1 MKYSLLILAILFFQH
16 IISAQLFKK
25 KKKEN
30 ELIKK
35 EEQKKTKT
43 YNEIITKEAKTY
55 KGLFTVH
62 NVANKWY
69 FELNDSL
76 FNCDIMSVTRFSKT
90 VAACGKYG
98 GEEVNRQVVRWEKGP
113 NKSLLLKS
121 ITYVTHSPD
130 STKPIALAVKNSDI
144 HPIIGSFEIAA
155 SRKDTSVL
163 IDVTDYFTGDNIVFG
178 LDPSMKDIQK
188 INQFQKDK
196 SYIASIKAFPIN
208 IELKTVK
215 TYEAVA
221 YSANGLSTSIPA
233 AQNTGYVTFELNT
246 SFILL
251 PKVPMRKRFYDN
263 RVGYFANQLTRYGE
277 ESQRSEEEIYI
288 TRWRLEPKNEADA
301 KLQSNGQ
308 LIEPKKP
315 IVYYID
321 PATPEKWK
329 KYIKAGVDDWATAF
343 EQAGWK
349 NAIRGEYWP
358 EKDSTMSLEDARF
371 SVIRYFASSIQN
383 AYGPNVNDP
392 RTGEILESHIGWYHN
407 IMSLLHDWYFIQ
419 TSPNDSRAQKREF
432 DDKLMGELI
441 QFVSS
446 HEIGHT
452 LGLRHNMGASNAT
465 PVEKLRDKNWC
476 KANGHTSSI
485 MDYARFNYVAQPKD
499 SVKDLFPRIG
509 DYDKWAIQWGYT
521 YFNDTKDAFV
531 EKSILHQLTK
541 EKYANPRLRFGT
553 ENHPTDPRY
562 QTEDLSDDAMKAS
575 AYGIENLK
583 RIVPNLISWTS
594 ENGENYS
601 ELKEMYTNVFKQ
613 YVLYINHVSKHI
625 GGIYENP
632 KTYDMKGNSYECV
645 PKDIQLNALKFID
658 NNVLKTPKWLIDQS
672 ILSKIKPETGIVEKI
687 KTMQLNNLKNILSN
701 DKLIRIIEC
710 SAESKQNLTLNE
722 LFLFLKDHVFSEL
735 KNNSEIDVYRRNLQL
750 NYISILEN
758 MTDRKTTDYQART
771 QSLTDV
777 YGIARASL
785 ESIEKEIKKTLLSV
799 KDLQTKI
806 HLTQLK
812 HIINEI
818 LDGDK
823 INKQ

>member
-1 MKYSLLILAILFFQH
+1 MKYSLLILAILFFQN
-16 IISAQLFKK
+16 IISAQLLKK

-43 YNEIITKEAKTY
+43 FNEIITKEAKTY

-113 NKSLLLKS
+113 NKSLFLKS

-452 LGLRHNMGASNAT
+452 LGLRHNMGASHAT

-758 MTDRKTTDYQART
+758 MTDRKTTDYQATT

>member
-43 YNEIITKEAKTY
+43 FNEIITKEAKTY

-113 NKSLLLKS
+113 NKSLFLKS

-221 YSANGLSTSIPA
+221 YSSNGLSTSIPA

-452 LGLRHNMGASNAT
+452 LGLRHNMGASHAT

-758 MTDRKTTDYQART
+758 MTDRKTTDYQATT

-777 YGIARASL
+777 YGIARANL

>member
-1 MKYSLLILAILFFQH
+1 MKYSLLILSILFFQH

-43 YNEIITKEAKTY
+43 FNEIITKEAKTY

-113 NKSLLLKS
+113 NKSLFLKS

-758 MTDRKTTDYQART
+758 MTDRKTTDYQATT

>member
-1 MKYSLLILAILFFQH
+1 MKYSLLILSILFFQN
-16 IISAQLFKK
+16 IKSAKLFKK

-30 ELIKK
+30 QLIKK

-43 YNEIITKEAKTY
+43 FNEIITKEAKTY

-113 NKSLLLKS
+113 NKSLFLKS

-452 LGLRHNMGASNAT
+452 LGLRHNMGASHAT

-575 AYGIENLK
+575 SYGIENLK

-758 MTDRKTTDYQART
+758 MTDRKTTDYQATT

>member
-1 MKYSLLILAILFFQH
+1 MKYSLLILSILFFQN

-43 YNEIITKEAKTY
+43 FNEIITKEAKTY

-113 NKSLLLKS
+113 NKSLFLKS

-163 IDVTDYFTGDNIVFG
+163 IDVTDYFTGDNIIFG

-196 SYIASIKAFPIN
+196 SYISSIKSFPIN

-419 TSPNDSRAQKREF
+419 TSPNDTRAQKREF

-452 LGLRHNMGASNAT
+452 LGLRHNMGASHAT

-575 AYGIENLK
+575 SYGIENLK

-658 NNVLKTPKWLIDQS
+658 DNVLKTPKWLIDQS

-758 MTDRKTTDYQART
+758 MTDRKTRDYQATT

-777 YGIARASL
+777 YGIARSSL

-818 LDGDK
+818 LDGNK

>member
-1 MKYSLLILAILFFQH
+1 MKYSLLILSILFFQN

-43 YNEIITKEAKTY
+43 FNEIITKEAKTY

-113 NKSLLLKS
+113 NKSLFLKS

-163 IDVTDYFTGDNIVFG
+163 IDVTDYFTGDNIIFG

-196 SYIASIKAFPIN
+196 SYIASIKSFPIN

-419 TSPNDSRAQKREF
+419 TSPNDTRAQKREF

-452 LGLRHNMGASNAT
+452 LGLRHNMGASHAT

-575 AYGIENLK
+575 SYGIENLK

-658 NNVLKTPKWLIDQS
+658 DNVLKTPKWLIDQS

-758 MTDRKTTDYQART
+758 MTDRKTRDYQATT

-777 YGIARASL
+777 YGIARSSL

-818 LDGDK
+818 LDGNK

>member
-43 YNEIITKEAKTY
+43 FNEIITKEAKTY

-113 NKSLLLKS
+113 NKSLFLKS

-452 LGLRHNMGASNAT
+452 LGLRHNMGASHAT

-758 MTDRKTTDYQART
+758 MTDRKTTDYQATT

>member
-1 MKYSLLILAILFFQH
+1 MKYSLLILSILFFQN

-43 YNEIITKEAKTY
+43 FNEIITKEAKTY

-113 NKSLLLKS
+113 NKSLFLKS

-163 IDVTDYFTGDNIVFG
+163 IDVTDYFTGDNIIFG

-196 SYIASIKAFPIN
+196 SYIASIKSFPIN

-419 TSPNDSRAQKREF
+419 TSPNDTRAQKREF

-452 LGLRHNMGASNAT
+452 LGLRHNMGASHAT

-575 AYGIENLK
+575 SYGIENLK

-645 PKDIQLNALKFID
+645 PKEIQLNALKFID
-658 NNVLKTPKWLIDQS
+658 DNVLKTPKWLIDQS

-758 MTDRKTTDYQART
+758 MTDRKTRDYQATT

-777 YGIARASL
+777 YGIARSSL

>member
-43 YNEIITKEAKTY
+43 FNEIITKEAKTY

-113 NKSLLLKS
+113 NKSLFLKS

-419 TSPNDSRAQKREF
+419 TSPNDTRAQKREF

-452 LGLRHNMGASNAT
+452 LGLRHNMGASHAT

-758 MTDRKTTDYQART
+758 MTDRKTTDYQATT

>member
-1 MKYSLLILAILFFQH
+1 
-16 IISAQLFKK
+16 
-25 KKKEN
+25 
-30 ELIKK
+30 
-35 EEQKKTKT
+35 
-43 YNEIITKEAKTY
+43 
-55 KGLFTVH
+55 
-62 NVANKWY
+62 
-69 FELNDSL
+69 
-76 FNCDIMSVTRFSKT
+76 
-90 VAACGKYG
+90 
-98 GEEVNRQVVRWEKGP
+98 
-113 NKSLLLKS
+113 
-121 ITYVTHSPD
+121 
-130 STKPIALAVKNSDI
+130 
-144 HPIIGSFEIAA
+144 
-155 SRKDTSVL
+155 
-163 IDVTDYFTGDNIVFG
+163 
-178 LDPSMKDIQK
+178 
-188 INQFQKDK
+188 
-196 SYIASIKAFPIN
+196 
-208 IELKTVK
+208 
-215 TYEAVA
+215 
-221 YSANGLSTSIPA
+221 
-233 AQNTGYVTFELNT
+233 
-246 SFILL
+246 
-251 PKVPMRKRFYDN
+251 
-263 RVGYFANQLTRYGE
+263 
-277 ESQRSEEEIYI
+277 
-288 TRWRLEPKNEADA
+288 
-301 KLQSNGQ
+301 
-308 LIEPKKP
+308 
-315 IVYYID
+315 
-321 PATPEKWK
+321 
-329 KYIKAGVDDWATAF
+329 
-343 EQAGWK
+343 
-349 NAIRGEYWP
+349 
-358 EKDSTMSLEDARF
+358 MSLEDARF

-758 MTDRKTTDYQART
+758 MTDRKTTDYQATT

-785 ESIEKEIKKTLLSV
+785 
-799 KDLQTKI
+799 
-806 HLTQLK
+806 
-812 HIINEI
+812 
-818 LDGDK
+818 
-823 INKQ
+823 

>member
-1 MKYSLLILAILFFQH
+1 MKYSLLILSILFFQN

-43 YNEIITKEAKTY
+43 FNEIITKEAKTY

-113 NKSLLLKS
+113 NKSLFLKS

-163 IDVTDYFTGDNIVFG
+163 IDVTDYFTGDNIIFG

-196 SYIASIKAFPIN
+196 SYISSIKSFPIN

-419 TSPNDSRAQKREF
+419 TSPNDTRAQKREF

-452 LGLRHNMGASNAT
+452 LGLRHNMGASHAT

-575 AYGIENLK
+575 SYGIENLK

-658 NNVLKTPKWLIDQS
+658 DNVLKTPKWLIDQS

-758 MTDRKTTDYQART
+758 MTDRKTRDYQATT

-777 YGIARASL
+777 YGIARSSL

>member
-1 MKYSLLILAILFFQH
+1 MKYSLLILSILFFQH

-43 YNEIITKEAKTY
+43 FNEIITKEAKTY

-113 NKSLLLKS
+113 NKSLFLKS